1 MLDRKEKDMYVKS
14 INYVEGYKDLPDG
27 FCVEFDENKTYIVG
41 ANFQRKTTVGSLF
54 NWCLTGTNLIGK
66 EKENVANDTKK
77 TKNVIVDLTFVDNQG
92 IEHRL
97 VREKGKEIYLTL
109 DGNEVKQDEL
119 AQFYKNKDVFLV
131 AHNPYYFWTL
141 EPKQQKDLIRNILPN
156 IESKEAFELLEDGDK
171 KIIKEPIE
179 NLSKYTNDRNAEI
192 DRLEKEYNKNT
203 GRIETLRSIALE
215 HEGNL
220 FEFKKE
226 QELQDSMKRYEEIS
240 MNFESYTLDGV
251 KASIDGLNR
260 RLEEIIKSD
269 LSKIS
274 KQYDTANNKLQNV
287 DNEQSICP
295 SCKQEIKDDEI
306 KKHLKYMF
314 EKEMQDLQEKAD
326 KLKERAIELNNTKKQ
341 KEVLYKKLNNSNMQ
355 ELQKER
361 DNLKERIDILQK
373 EKEEIMYHNQQVNI
387 KSKTIKEAKEFL
399 LTCEKTQKEILEQ
412 LELNRVQRKIADK
425 LKILIIE
432 KQKEK
437 IRKHLNK
444 VDIEFSKFVKTTGE
458 VAECCNIQ
466 YEGRDFKKLS
476 KSQQARACL
485 EISNVFN
492 KISGINAPIFFDDAE
507 STTDIQEIP
516 GTQMIISLVIKYNG
530 LEILYDYED
539 VLDRKQKS
547 IEREI
552 EEKSCYEIQ
561 VAA

>member
-1 MLDRKEKDMYVKS
+1 MYVKC
-14 INYVEGYKDLPDG
+14 INNVEGYKDLPDG
-27 FCVEFDENKTYIVG
+27 FSVEFDENKTYIVG

-97 VREKGKEIYLTL
+97 IREKGKEIYLTL

-119 AQFYKNKDVFLV
+119 AKFYKNKDVFLV

-156 IESKEAFELLEDGDK
+156 IEPKEAFGLLEEGDR
-171 KIIKEPIE
+171 KIIKGPIE

-203 GRIETLRSIALE
+203 GRIETLKSIALE

-220 FEFKKE
+220 LEFEKE
-226 QELQDSMKRYEEIS
+226 QELQDSMNRYEEIS
-240 MNFESYTLDGV
+240 MSFESYTLDGV

-260 RLEEIIKSD
+260 RLEEIIKGD
-269 LSKIS
+269 LAKIS
-274 KQYDTANNKLQNV
+274 GQYDKANNKLKEV

-314 EKEMQDLQEKAD
+314 EKEMDDLQEKAN
-326 KLKERAIELNNTKKQ
+326 KLKERAIELNNTKQQ
-341 KEVLYKKLNNSNMQ
+341 KEVLYNKLNTSNMQ
-355 ELQKER
+355 ELQREK
-361 DNLKERIDILQK
+361 DKLKEKIDILQK
-373 EKEEIMYHNQQVNI
+373 EKENIVHHNQQVNI
-387 KSKTIKEAKEFL
+387 KSKTIKDAKDLL

-432 KQKEK
+432 AQKEK

-492 KISGINAPIFFDDAE
+492 KISGINAPVFFDDAE

-516 GTQMIISLVIKYNG
+516 GTQMIISLVIKYNN

-561 VAA
+561 IAA

>member
-1 MLDRKEKDMYVKS
+1 MYLKS
-14 INYVEGYKDLPDG
+14 INNVEGYKDLPDG
-27 FCVEFDENKTYIVG
+27 FSAEFDENKTYIVG

-77 TKNVIVDLTFVDNQG
+77 TKNVIVDITFVDNLG
-92 IEHRL
+92 IEHQL

-156 IESKEAFELLEDGDK
+156 IEPNEAFELLEEGDQ

-192 DRLEKEYNKNT
+192 DSLEKEYNKNT
-203 GRIETLRSIALE
+203 GRIETLKSIALE
-215 HEGNL
+215 QEGDL
-220 FEFKKE
+220 LEFEKE
-226 QELQDSMKRYEEIS
+226 QELQDSIKRYEEIS
-240 MNFESYTLDGV
+240 MSFENYTLEGV

-269 LSKIS
+269 LAKVS
-274 KQYDTANNKLQNV
+274 KQYDTANNKLKEV

-314 EKEMQDLQEKAD
+314 EKEMDDLQEKAD
-326 KLKERAIELNNTKKQ
+326 KLKERAIELNNTKRQ
-341 KEVLYKKLNNSNMQ
+341 KEVLYNKLNTLDAQ
-355 ELQKER
+355 ELQREKEK
-361 DNLKERIDILQK
+361 LKEQIDVLSR
-373 EKEEIMYHNQQVNI
+373 EKENILHHNQQVNI
-387 KSKTIKEAKEFL
+387 KSKTIKDAKEL
-399 LTCEKTQKEILEQ
+399 LITCEETQKEILEQ

-432 KQKEK
+432 TQKEK
-437 IRKHLNK
+437 IRKYLNK

-516 GTQMIISLVIKYNG
+516 GTQMIISLVIKYNS

-561 VAA
+561 IAA

>member
-1 MLDRKEKDMYVKS
+1 MYVKS
-14 INYVEGYKDLPDG
+14 INNVEGYKDLPDG
-27 FCVEFDENKTYIVG
+27 FSVEFDENKTYIVG

-77 TKNVIVDLTFVDNQG
+77 TKSVIVDITFVDNFG

-97 VREKGKEIYLTL
+97 IREKGKEIYLTL

-119 AQFYKNKDVFLV
+119 AKFYKNKDVFLV

-156 IESKEAFELLEDGDK
+156 IEPKEAFDLLEDGDK

-192 DRLEKEYNKNT
+192 DRLEKEYNRNT
-203 GRIETLRSIALE
+203 GRIDTLKSIALE

-220 FEFKKE
+220 LEFEKE
-226 QELQDSMKRYEEIS
+226 QELQDLMKRHEEIS
-240 MNFESYTLDGV
+240 MCFESYTLDGI

-260 RLEEIIKSD
+260 RIEEIIKSD

-274 KQYDTANNKLQNV
+274 RQYDTAKNKLQNV

-306 KKHLKYMF
+306 KNHLKYMF
-314 EKEMQDLQEKAD
+314 EKEMDDLQEKAN

-341 KEVLYKKLNNSNMQ
+341 KEVLYNKLNTSNMQ
-355 ELQKER
+355 ELQKEK
-361 DNLKERIDILQK
+361 DKLKEKIDILQK
-373 EKEEIMYHNQQVNI
+373 EKEEIIYHNQQVNI
-387 KSKTIKEAKEFL
+387 KSKTIKDAKDLL

-432 KQKEK
+432 TQKEK
-437 IRKHLNK
+437 IRKYLNK

-458 VAECCNIQ
+458 ITECCNIQ
-466 YEGRDFKKLS
+466 YEGRDYKKLS

-516 GTQMIISLVIKYNG
+516 GTQMIISLVIKYNS

-561 VAA
+561 IAA

>member
-14 INYVEGYKDLPDG
+14 INNVEGYKDLPDG
-27 FCVEFDENKTYIVG
+27 FRVEFDENKTYIVG

-77 TKNVIVDLTFVDNQG
+77 TKNVIVDLTFVDNEG

-119 AQFYKNKDVFLV
+119 AKFYKNKDVFLV

-156 IESKEAFELLEDGDK
+156 IESKEAFELLKDGDK

-179 NLSKYTNDRNAEI
+179 NLSKFTNDRNVEI

-203 GRIETLRSIALE
+203 GRIETLKSIALE

-220 FEFKKE
+220 LEFKKE

-274 KQYDTANNKLQNV
+274 KQYDTANNKLKNV
-287 DNEQSICP
+287 DNEQAICP

-314 EKEMQDLQEKAD
+314 KKEMQDLQEKAD

-341 KEVLYKKLNNSNMQ
+341 KEVLYNKLNNSNMQ

-373 EKEEIMYHNQQVNI
+373 EKEEIVYHNQQVNI
-387 KSKTIKEAKEFL
+387 KTKTIKDAKELL

-412 LELNRVQRKIADK
+412 LELNRVQRKIVDK

-432 KQKEK
+432 TQKEK

-516 GTQMIISLVIKYNG
+516 GTQMIISLVIKYNN

-539 VLDRKQKS
+539 VLERKQKS

-561 VAA
+561 IAA